1 MDERKDCSR
10 QAVIRLLEQ
19 LIKQAVQNACQQALV
34 YGEDVISIDHRTDF
48 RRCKAIKEKY
58 DETDPERLA
67 EQMKILVSRE
77 PMGLFEGCCKGF
89 FLVHRRKKHITI
101 NGDLPDVLQKVV
113 LAHELGHCVLH
124 SGSSSA
130 AFHEVILFDT
140 ADQKEYEANVFASEL
155 LLPDEAVLEVLND
168 DMFFFQAAKAL
179 YVPSELLDFKF
190 RILKRRGYKVESPIT
205 ANGDFLKNLEQRTDV
220 PAFD

>member
-1 MDERKDCSR
+1 MT
-10 QAVIRLLEQ
+10 IEQ
-19 LIKQAVQNACQQALV
+19 ISDAAKQL
-34 YGEDVISIDHRTDF
+34 
-48 RRCKAIKEKY
+48 KKKY
-58 DETDPERLA
+58 DETNPERLA

>member
-1 MDERKDCSR
+1 MT
-10 QAVIRLLEQ
+10 IEQ
-19 LIKQAVQNACQQALV
+19 ISDAAKQL
-34 YGEDVISIDHRTDF
+34 
-48 RRCKAIKEKY
+48 KKKY

-67 EQMKILVSRE
+67 KQMKILVSRE
-77 PMGLFEGCCKGF
+77 SMGLFEGCCKGF

-130 AFHEVILFDT
+130 AFHDVILFDT

-168 DMFFFQAAKAL
+168 DMFFYQAAKA
-179 YVPSELLDFKF
+179 
-190 RILKRRGYKVESPIT
+190 
-205 ANGDFLKNLEQRTDV
+205 
-220 PAFD
+220 

>member
-1 MDERKDCSR
+1 MGNVALAD
-10 QAVIRLLEQ
+10 LEQ
-19 LIKQAVQNACQQALV
+19 FSAGQRLIDVYKRQRLTIEQISDAAKQLKK
-34 YGEDVISIDHRTDF
+34 R
-48 RRCKAIKEKY
+48 Y

-113 LAHELGHCVLH
+113 LAHELGHCILH

-155 LLPDEAVLEVLND
+155 LLPDEAVLDVLN
-168 DMFFFQAAKAL
+168 L
-179 YVPSELLDFKF
+179 SL
-190 RILKRRGYKVESPIT
+190 IHI
-205 ANGDFLKNLEQRTDV
+205 
-220 PAFD
+220 

>member
-1 MDERKDCSR
+1 MT
-10 QAVIRLLEQ
+10 IEQ
-19 LIKQAVQNACQQALV
+19 ISDAAKQL
-34 YGEDVISIDHRTDF
+34 
-48 RRCKAIKEKY
+48 KKKY

-113 LAHELGHCVLH
+113 LAHELGHCCLH

-130 AFHEVILFDT
+130 AFHEVTLFDT
-140 ADQKEYEANVFASEL
+140 TDQKEYEANVFASEL
-155 LLPDEAVLEVLND
+155 LLSDEAVLEVLND
-168 DMFFFQAAKAL
+168 DMFRKQAAANSVHRERWYFSAWLDTSMVRYSSPACAAWARCRCRSRGSGVVRWDSKRSA
-179 YVPSELLDFKF
+179 PS
-190 RILKRRGYKVESPIT
+190 
-205 ANGDFLKNLEQRTDV
+205 
-220 PAFD
+220 

>member
-1 MDERKDCSR
+1 MTIEQISDAAK
-10 QAVIRLLEQ
+10 RL
-19 LIKQAVQNACQQALV
+19 K
-34 YGEDVISIDHRTDF
+34 
-48 RRCKAIKEKY
+48 KKY

-179 YVPSELLDFKF
+179 YVPSELLDFKDVYKRQAGRNAEIMAFAGRDSAVTF
-190 RILKRRGYKVESPIT
+190 RLCCRSAAGAGIFPGWPVRRGCAALIYSH
-205 ANGDFLKNLEQRTDV
+205 
-220 PAFD
+220 PALPGPGRLGKG

>member
-1 MDERKDCSR
+1 MT
-10 QAVIRLLEQ
+10 IEQ
-19 LIKQAVQNACQQALV
+19 ISDAAKQL
-34 YGEDVISIDHRTDF
+34 
-48 RRCKAIKEKY
+48 KKKY
-58 DETDPERLA
+58 DETEPERLA

-89 FLVHRRKKHITI
+89 FLVHRRKNT
-101 NGDLPDVLQKVV
+101 LPSTAICRTSCRKWCWPMSWDTASCIPVLP
-113 LAHELGHCVLH
+113 ARP
-124 SGSSSA
+124 
-130 AFHEVILFDT
+130 FHEVILFDT

-205 ANGDFLKNLEQRTDV
+205 ANGDFLKNLEQRTGV

>member
-1 MDERKDCSR
+1 MT
-10 QAVIRLLEQ
+10 IEQ
-19 LIKQAVQNACQQALV
+19 ISDAAKQLKKKC
-34 YGEDVISIDHRTDF
+34 
-48 RRCKAIKEKY
+48 

-67 EQMKILVSRE
+67 ERMKILVSRE

-130 AFHEVILFDT
+130 AFHE
-140 ADQKEYEANVFASEL
+140 EYEANVFASEL

-205 ANGDFLKNLEQRTDV
+205 ANGDFLKNLEQRTGV